1 MKRFLG
7 SWVFV
12 AIMLMVDFYV
22 FQSLK
27 LVTLNLSSRSKW
39 IIYGIYWSFTVVSML
54 LFILVP
60 FYKFENIPTF
70 IKTYVFAILIG
81 FFIAKLVA
89 SLFFLFDDVR
99 RILQWVVMA
108 VLTRFTE
115 LKPQVGEGITR
126 SVFLSWIGLGV
137 GGGLFGTLLYG
148 FTNKYKYR
156 LEKVKLSFD
165 NLPQAFKGIRIIQ
178 ISDIHSGSLEDIAAV
193 EKGIEKIMEQKPD
206 LILFTGDLVNNEAA
220 EMKLLTSVFAKLSAP
235 LGVFSILGNHDYGDY
250 KQWASKEAKENNM
263 KELKNVHHKMG
274 WRLLLNE
281 HVVLQKDSETMA
293 LIGVENWGAKGNF
306 SKYGDLTKAYEGSS
320 QHPFKLL
327 MSHDPSHWEAEVC
340 KSFKDI
346 DLVLSGHTHGMQF
359 GIEIPGFRW
368 SPVQYMYKQWA
379 GLYKNKNQKLYINR
393 GFGFLGYPGR
403 VGILPEIT
411 LIELT

>member
-27 LVTLNLSSRSKW
+27 LVTMNLSSRSKW

-70 IKTYVFAILIG
+70 IKTYVFVILIG

-250 KQWASKEAKENNM
+250 KQWASKEAKEKNM
-263 KELKNVHHKMG
+263 NELKDVHHKMG

>member
-250 KQWASKEAKENNM
+250 KQWASKEAKEKNM
-263 KELKNVHHKMG
+263 NELKDVHHKMG

>member
-27 LVTLNLSSRSKW
+27 LVSMNLSSRSKW

-89 SLFFLFDDVR
+89 SLFFIFDDVR

-379 GLYKNKNQKLYINR
+379 GLYKNENQKLYINR

>member
-27 LVTLNLSSRSKW
+27 LVSMNLSSRSKW

-70 IKTYVFAILIG
+70 IKTYVFVILIG

-250 KQWASKEAKENNM
+250 KQWASKEAKENNL